1 MESSP
6 DRNRLAALSFSALGI
21 VFGDIGT
28 SPLYAFRAAMTHL
41 SLTTAHIYGVLSLI
55 FWSLLIIVCF
65 KYLLVVFRADNDGEG
80 GVLALAGIIRQKIKH
95 PGLWLLLLTIL
106 GVGLIIGDGILTPA
120 ISILSAV
127 EGLEPLSMHLQP
139 YIIPSTII
147 ILLFLFWMQRIGTG
161 KIGILFAPV
170 ILIWFIT
177 IGLLGFLQI
186 LENPDVL
193 IAINPYYVIQFFIEN
208 KGVALLTLGGVFLVI
223 TGGEALYADL
233 GHFGKQ
239 PIRLA
244 WFCIA
249 LPGLLLSY
257 FGQGAHLLLHS
268 EAIDFPFYSMA
279 PRWFLPILII
289 LATAATIVASQAIIS
304 AAFSILKQA
313 TLLNLVPRLKIVYT
327 STIEKGQVY
336 LPFVNFILLIGT
348 CALVLTFKSSNNLAS
363 AFGIAVNLDMLITTV
378 LVAIIAYVYWQ
389 WNIVKL
395 LIFPALLIIEFTF
408 LAGNV
413 PKFMEG
419 GWVPIL
425 IAFITIIV
433 MYTWHRGFKKL
444 RKLNHR
450 DSLFNQYII
459 DELNQHKISCQSGT
473 ALFITDPYDDEGR
486 SLLYHL
492 RINRMMYKTM
502 IFLSVKVENRPYISL
517 ENKFEVIQKAEGLY
531 LLNVHYGFAEYINLP
546 QAIETMVKTIKLPFA
561 FDLRKLVYFLQI
573 ISAEVTPGRTEKIWR
588 WQKLLFAIMLRN
600 AVPDIQF
607 YQLPFS
613 KTIAI
618 GSYYHL

>member
-1 MESSP
+1 MESP
-6 DRNRLAALSFSALGI
+6 PERNRLAALSFSALGI

-28 SPLYAFRAAMTHL
+28 SPLYAFRAAMAHL
-41 SLTTAHIYGVLSLI
+41 SITTAHIYGVLSLI
-55 FWSLLIIVCF
+55 FWSLIIIVCF

-80 GVLALAGIIRQKIKH
+80 GVLALAGIIRQKITY
-95 PGLWLLLLTIL
+95 PGLWLLLVTIF

-120 ISILSAV
+120 ISILSAL
-127 EGLEPLSMHLQP
+127 EGLQPLSIHLQP

-147 ILLFLFWMQRIGTG
+147 ILLLLFWMQRIGTG
-161 KIGILFAPV
+161 RIGILFAPV
-170 ILIWFIT
+170 ILVWFII

-186 LENPDVL
+186 IQYPNVLMAVNPR
-193 IAINPYYVIQFFIEN
+193 YVIQFFIEN
-208 KGVALLTLGGVFLVI
+208 KGVSLLTLGGVFLVI

-239 PIRLA
+239 PIRIA
-244 WFCIA
+244 WFCVA
-249 LPGLLLSY
+249 LPGLFLSY
-257 FGQGAHLLLHS
+257 FGQGALLLLHPES
-268 EAIDFPFYSMA
+268 INFPFYNMA

-313 TLLNLVPRLKIVYT
+313 TLLNLVPRLKIIYT
-327 STIEKGQVY
+327 STVEKGQVY
-336 LPFVNFILLIGT
+336 LPFVNFILLICT
-348 CALVLTFKSSNNLAS
+348 CALVLTFKSSNHLAS
-363 AFGIAVNLDMLITTV
+363 AFGIAVNLDMIITTI
-378 LVAIIAYVYWQ
+378 LVAIIAYVSWQ
-389 WNIVKL
+389 WNIAKL
-395 LIFPALLIIEFTF
+395 LLFPIFLTIEIAF
-408 LAGNV
+408 LAGNL
-413 PKFMEG
+413 PKFMDG

-425 IAFITIIV
+425 IAFATIVV
-433 MYTWHRGFKKL
+433 MYTWHRGFKRL

-450 DSLFNQYII
+450 DALFNQFII
-459 DELNQHKISCQSGT
+459 DELNQQKISHQPGM

-492 RINRMMYKTM
+492 RINRMMYETM
-502 IFLSVKVENRPYISL
+502 VFLTIKVENRPYIPL

-546 QAIETMVKTIKLPFA
+546 ETLEKMVATIKLPFA
-561 FDLRKLVYFLQI
+561 LNLRVLVYFLQI
-573 ISAEVTPGRTEKIWR
+573 ISAEVTPGRAEIWR

-613 KTIAI
+613 RTIAI